1 MKTKS
6 YASLLILLVL
16 LVGCA
21 HKIDVQQG
29 NVLTK
34 EMLAK
39 LNVGMNELQ
48 VMSVMGSP
56 MVIDPFHRDRW
67 DYVYSMKL
75 GDSGK
80 SQYSYVTL
88 FFKDRVLTNIDVH
101 VEPLSDKELI
111 VPALVSEGRS

>member
-1 MKTKS
+1 LKSKTTVI
-6 YASLLILLVL
+6 LLILLIL
-16 LVGCA
+16 SSACA

-34 EMLAK
+34 EKLAK
-39 LNVGMNELQ
+39 LKVGMNELQ
-48 VMSVMGSP
+48 VKSVMGTP
-56 MVIDPFHRDRW
+56 LVIDPFHKNRW

-80 SQYSYVTL
+80 SQYSYVSL

-101 VEPLSDKELI
+101 VKPLPEKQLI

>member
-1 MKTKS
+1 LKIQS
-6 YASLLILLVL
+6 IAISLIFTVL
-16 LVGCA
+16 LSACA

-34 EMLAK
+34 EMLEK
-39 LNVGMNELQ
+39 LSVGMNALQ
-48 VMSVMGSP
+48 VISVMGSP
-56 MVIDPFHRDRW
+56 LITDPFHKDRW

-101 VEPLSDKELI
+101 VEPLPDKDLI